1 MLVTITNLSS
11 SNPVYITQCYKS
23 LGPSESIQVRRTMA
37 QIDAD
42 ASLKALI
49 VAGSVG
55 IAYTEEAG
63 DDIAGGGG
71 LETGMA
77 TTITLR
83 KPIAAG
89 TPGSPDDVTV
99 FDANA
104 PYAFDILDVTF
115 LCSTAIGASTVQLR
129 TLAGGLGAAQSDA
142 LATATTG
149 VKRNAAATGAVAVAK
164 GGSSFLRRSDA
175 GVAGDLLITLAR
187 TA

>member
-23 LGPSESIQVRRTMA
+23 LAPSESIQVRRTMA

-71 LETGMA
+71 LESGMA
-77 TTITLR
+77 QTITLR
-83 KPIAAG
+83 KAIPAG
-89 TPGSPDDVTV
+89 AGGSADDVTV
-99 FDANA
+99 FAANA
-104 PYAFDILDVTF
+104 PYAFDILDVAMMV
-115 LCSTAIGASTVQLR
+115 STAVGASTCQLR
-129 TLAGGLGAAQSDA
+129 DTAGGGGAALSDA

-149 VKRNAAATGAVAVAK
+149 TKRNAAATGAVAVAK
-164 GGSSFLRRSDA
+164 GGSVYLRRSDS
-175 GVAGDLLITLAR
+175 GVALDLLITLAR